1 MDKAIEYT
9 IKGIKCDNP
18 ECDYVNL
25 DVKFEDYK
33 QWLNK
38 PCPKCGC
45 NLLTKKDYISVKLL
59 ARIVKIINKIAPP
72 TKDEDVI
79 KVNVKMNGTGKMDFV
94 KINEEDQNENV

>member
-1 MDKAIEYT
+1 MNKAIKHT

-18 ECDYVNL
+18 ECDYINP

-45 NLLTKKDYISVKLL
+45 NLLTETDYMNVKLL
-59 ARIVKIINKIAPP
+59 AKIVGVINKVIPP
-72 TKDEDVI
+72 TKNEDII
-79 KVNVKMNGTGKMDFV
+79 KVNVEMDGTGKMDFI
-94 KINEEDQNENV
+94 KTNEEK